1 MQTNKNIDIRPIK
14 SGEHAD
20 CADIYTSAWNLAF
33 PDYQR
38 AICVEEF
45 ETEIVEDSTL
55 VAVID
60 QRVIGYISIW
70 EPEWFIH
77 HLYVDPLSH
86 GNGVGTAL
94 ISQVERSAAPHSISL
109 KCVSINKK
117 AMGFYEALGFTH
129 TSDTGVD
136 RYGEWVRLTKSLAF

>member
-1 MQTNKNIDIRPIK
+1 MKSHKKIDIRPTRY
-14 SGEHAD
+14 GEHAV
-20 CADIYTSAWNLAF
+20 CADIYTNAWNLAF

-38 AICVEEF
+38 TIFIEEF
-45 ETEIVEDSTL
+45 ESEVIEDFTL

-60 QRVIGYISIW
+60 QRIIGYISIW

-94 ISQVERSAAPHSISL
+94 ISQLERLAAPHSISL
-109 KCVSINKK
+109 KCVSANKK
-117 AMGFYEALGFTH
+117 AMGFYKALGFVNA
-129 TSDTGVD
+129 SDTGVD
-136 RYGEWVRLTKSLAF
+136 IYGEWVRLTKSLA